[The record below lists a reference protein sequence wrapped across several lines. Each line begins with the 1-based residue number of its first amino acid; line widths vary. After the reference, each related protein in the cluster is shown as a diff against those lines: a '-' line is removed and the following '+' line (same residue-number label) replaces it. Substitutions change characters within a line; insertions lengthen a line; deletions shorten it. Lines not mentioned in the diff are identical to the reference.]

1 MNVLLRLHDQEPEL
15 RNKILSQ
22 RGALTHLFNEC
33 MRMPVNMSLWN
44 LLKLELDAFD
54 LSFEAKMK
62 TCNNKKMKM
71 DDVAALLHDAT
82 LLIDRLC

>member
-1 MNVLLRLHDQEPEL
+1 
-15 RNKILSQ
+15 
-22 RGALTHLFNEC
+22 
-33 MRMPVNMSLWN
+33 MPVNVSLWN

-71 DDVAALLHDAT
+71 DDVAALLHDTT